1 MILQKIIFVLLHSI
15 EDSVCKDNQ
24 VQLTAIRRREEL
36 MLEQYDAKGEEPVN
50 DKHDIDDDEEKIQ
63 SVVDQDSTATV
74 PVQVNTVIPINPLPC
89 NTK

>member
-1 MILQKIIFVLLHSI
+1 
-15 EDSVCKDNQ
+15 
-24 VQLTAIRRREEL
+24 

-74 PVQVNTVIPINPLPC
+74 PLQVNTVIPINPLPC